1 MPQKYTYYSLFGIA
15 EDASLEEIKAAYR
28 RLAFQY
34 HPDRNG
40 DTEESRRTILVIQ
53 KIYSVLSDPEKR
65 RQYDSRLAAERAQ
78 ANRPVY
84 TATVNAEP
92 SDEEEE
98 SPSAARMNQRVK
110 ILFFVVVAA
119 LILGAIFHEPDQ
131 KTSYSP
137 SSTRFSDTANTETE
151 PAEAAQ
157 VRYNVALPTG
167 ATPYSSAYGEGIY
180 DQNSLSELTIT
191 NGNATDA
198 VVILYNVSTQRV
210 DRHVYVQAHSTYT
223 MKQLPA
229 GWYDLKIRFGQDW
242 NPDYDNG
249 VGHPRGGF
257 NWQES
262 FSHLNPSDYL
272 DTDPEY
278 QSDGVAYPTYSITLH
293 RVEQGN
299 LQTASLDQ
307 NDFFAK

>member
-1 MPQKYTYYSLFGIA
+1 MPLKYTYYSLFGIA

-84 TATVNAEP
+84 TATVNSEQ
-92 SDEEEE
+92 SDDEEE

-110 ILFFVVVAA
+110 ILFFAVLAA

-131 KTSYSP
+131 KTSYSSP
-137 SSTRFSDTANTETE
+137 ATSSSPAAATETE
-151 PAEAAQ
+151 PTEA
-157 VRYNVALPTG
+157 VPEKKNVALPTG
-167 ATPYSSAYGEGIY
+167 TEPYSSVYGEGIY
-180 DQNSLSELTIT
+180 DQNSLSELTIH
-191 NGNATDA
+191 NGNDTDA
-198 VVILYNVSTQRV
+198 VVMLYNVRKQQV
-210 DRHVYVQAHSTYT
+210 DRHVYVQAHSSYT

-257 NWQES
+257 NWREN
-262 FSHLNPSDYL
+262 FSHLDPSDYL
-272 DTDPEY
+272 DTAPEY

-293 RVEQGN
+293 QVKHGN
-299 LQTASLDQ
+299 LQTVSLNQ
-307 NDFFAK
+307 NDFFSE